1 MKTGNKILTELR
13 TKSQI
18 TIPKGIVKKL
28 NLNEGDKLEIYEKD
42 GEIRIVPVAVCPVGY
57 LEELEALKSELELLK
72 RDKQ

>member
-1 MKTGNKILTELR
+1 MLTELR

-42 GEIRIVPVAVCPVGY
+42 GEIRIVPVTVCPVGY
-57 LEELEALKSELELLK
+57 IDELKNEIERLK
-72 RDKQ
+72 REKQ

>member
-1 MKTGNKILTELR
+1 MLTELR

-28 NLNEGDKLEIYEKD
+28 NLQEGDKLEIYEQD

-57 LEELEALKSELELLK
+57 LEELEAMKNELEELK
-72 RDKQ
+72 RKRQ

>member
-1 MKTGNKILTELR
+1 MITELR

-28 NLNEGDKLEIYEKD
+28 NLNEGDKLEIYEQD

-57 LEELEALKSELELLK
+57 IEELKNEIERLK

>member
-1 MKTGNKILTELR
+1 MLTELR

-42 GEIRIVPVAVCPVGY
+42 GEIRIVPVTVCPIGY
-57 LEELEALKSELELLK
+57 IDELKNEIERLK
-72 RDKQ
+72 REKQ